1 VTDNSRHFEDFAS
14 HTLLKHRTYA
24 AYIERWARILLYH
37 PPAIHLRIVDA
48 CAGSGADDTGN
59 PGSPLI
65 AVREADAAA
74 GQMSEHRGSP
84 VTIEVVAIEKDPGRF
99 AELARRMAPHAG
111 RRHRA
116 LPGTLAD
123 HIAEFERDFAAVPTL
138 FFIDPFG
145 LEPLRADIVR
155 RCLAG
160 HRNEVFLLF
169 ADQAA
174 LRHWGVIA
182 ARDDEAAP
190 PPELDLFG
198 NGPAAPEP
206 RTAASGAVGITAAAA
221 ERIMDAV
228 FGSRAWRDV
237 IAATPRSRRRQAF
250 VDLYVDLLK
259 GFGAER
265 VLPLPVI
272 RGEQHKYHLV
282 YATHSPRGYGVM
294 KTEVERGWSSG
305 VVGPRATELMRLGTS
320 VSRQPLREMIVREFA
335 GRRVAWTDNDRGIPS
350 IRRHVLE
357 NTPAMPHQLD
367 ALKEDLE
374 AYRVPGTRKLVYDF
388 PR

>member
-1 VTDNSRHFEDFAS
+1 VSDSSRHFEDFAS

-24 AYIERWARILLYH
+24 SYVERWARILLYR
-37 PPAIHLRIVDA
+37 PPLTRLRIVDA
-48 CAGSGADDTGN
+48 CAGSGGDEAGN

-74 GQMSEHRGSP
+74 RQMSEHRGTP
-84 VTIEVVAIEKDPGRF
+84 VTIEVVAIEKDPARF

-111 RRHRA
+111 RHRA

-123 HIAEFERDFAAVPTL
+123 HIADFERDFASVPTL

-145 LEPLRADIVR
+145 LEPLRADVVK

-160 HRNEVFLLF
+160 SRNEVFLLF

-182 ARDDEAAP
+182 ARDEDP
-190 PPELDLFG
+190 PSPELDLFG
-198 NGPAAPEP
+198 EAPAAREP
-206 RTAASGAVGITAAAA
+206 RTSPAAIDITAAAA

-228 FGSRAWRDV
+228 FGSRRWRDV
-237 IAATPRSRRRQAF
+237 ITATARPRRRQAF
-250 VDLYVDLLK
+250 VDLYVELLK
-259 GFGAER
+259 EFGAGR

-272 RGEQHKYHLV
+272 GEQHKYHLI
-282 YATHSPRGYGVM
+282 YATHSPFGYGVM
-294 KTEVERGWSSG
+294 KQEVERGWKSG
-305 VVGPRATELMRLGTS
+305 LVGARATELMRLGTS
-320 VSRQPLREMIVREFA
+320 VSRTRLRGMVETAFA
-335 GRRVAWTDNDRGIPS
+335 GREVSWGDEDRRVPS

-367 ALKEDLE
+367 ALKDDLQ
-374 AYRVPGTRKLVYDF
+374 ARRVPGMRRLVYRF
-388 PR
+388 PRS